1 MALIKLKN
9 LIENLQQESVK
20 SSLTVEEKKRMYE
33 TIKNYNQYRKSLKA
47 ESVYSVI
54 DKINDAIELAE
65 VYALNESSDWMEA
78 KMIKDDIREMK
89 KISGNLYKESQ
100 KIKEVEKQIE
110 LLYEQLGMKLER
122 YFEIKDNEH
131 DSKEM

>member
-47 ESVYSVI
+47 ESLYSVI

-110 LLYEQLGMKLER
+110 ILYEQLGMKLER
-122 YFEIKDNEH
+122 YFEIKDNV
-131 DSKEM
+131 